1 MVANPFYFFNPL
13 FGASCWVSS
22 LAYPKSKL
30 LGTNRICCCCSCT
43 GGKSSGCLDNAG
55 AAGTLYE
62 EVPKSI
68 TVNNDNLSTQT
79 DTVFLDP
86 PYEPLWTNILI
97 RNRAKVSL
105 PLRWSR
111 IQVECLQY
119 CLIDSVANTILLQ
132 ALHLTTLFVLIQL
145 GGLLLFQGFSVLYV
159 VFKPQNIIP
168 SKS

>member
-1 MVANPFYFFNPL
+1 MFKFAFFLICSTTTIMVANTFYFFNPL

-105 PLRWSR
+105 PLLWSR
-111 IQVECLQY
+111 IQVGCLQY
-119 CLIDSVANTILLQ
+119 Y
-132 ALHLTTLFVLIQL
+132 
-145 GGLLLFQGFSVLYV
+145 LYG
-159 VFKPQNIIP
+159 
-168 SKS
+168 

>member
-1 MVANPFYFFNPL
+1 M
-13 FGASCWVSS
+13 
-22 LAYPKSKL
+22 
-30 LGTNRICCCCSCT
+30 
-43 GGKSSGCLDNAG
+43 DNAG

-68 TVNNDNLSTQT
+68 TVSNDNLSTQT

-105 PLRWSR
+105 PLLWSR

-145 GGLLLFQGFSVLYV
+145 EGLLLFQGFSVLYV

-168 SKS
+168 YKS